1 MMRKKTADDRGF
13 SLIEL
18 LISMVV
24 ASIVLVGIYSS
35 FDSQAK
41 SNVKQQQIVDVQQNL
56 RGALYLMEQDIRMAG
71 CDPAATGLPGIVTA
85 GPNSFRFT
93 LEIHNG
99 ADDDADT
106 FIDEPDEFGI
116 VDTTMNE
123 EGEDIT
129 FILAN
134 DADADGITDGGAA
147 GPLNRTDSAI
157 VTPAR
162 VAEDIRAIGF
172 AYAYD
177 NDGDGQ
183 QDTTAGGNVI
193 WAIDSDGDND
203 LDTILDTDDDGDIDT
218 GDTAGGV
225 TLASLGLPTNIAL
238 NTIRAVRV
246 WVLART
252 RNPLRE
258 TSRMRNYV
266 VGNKVVV
273 ADDRYQPRLMTTTI
287 KCRNMGI

>member
-1 MMRKKTADDRGF
+1 MIKKTADNRGF

-24 ASIVLVGIYSS
+24 ASMVLAGIYAS

-71 CDPAATGLPGIVTA
+71 CDPGATGLPGIVTA
-85 GPNSFRFT
+85 GPNSFRFN

-99 ADDDADT
+99 VDDDADAL
-106 FIDEPDEFGI
+106 IDEPMNSVSLMHMDESG
-116 VDTTMNE
+116 V
-123 EGEDIT
+123 DIT
-129 FILAN
+129 FNLAN
-134 DADADGITDGGAA
+134 DANNDGITDAGAS
-147 GPLNRTDSAI
+147 GPLNRTDTT
-157 VTPAR
+157 VVR
-162 VAEDIRAIGF
+162 VAEDIRAVGF

-203 LDTILDTDDDGDIDT
+203 LDTILDTDDDGDIDAN
-218 GDTAGGV
+218 DTAGGV
-225 TLASLGLPTNIAL
+225 TLTSIGLPTNIAL
-238 NTIRAVRV
+238 NSIRAVRV
-246 WVLART
+246 WILART

-258 TSRMRNYV
+258 NSRMRNYM
-266 VGNKVVV
+266 VGNKVVT
-273 ADDRYQPRLMTTTI
+273 ADDRFQPRLMTTTI

>member
-1 MMRKKTADDRGF
+1 MIKKTTDDRGF

-18 LISMVV
+18 LISMVI
-24 ASIVLVGIYSS
+24 ASVVLVGIYSS

-56 RGALYLMEQDIRMAG
+56 RGLLYLMEQDIRMAG
-71 CDPAATGLPGIVTA
+71 CDPGATGLPGIVTA

-116 VDTTMNE
+116 VDTTMDE
-123 EGEDIT
+123 AGEDIT

-134 DADADGITDGGAA
+134 DANADGITDGGAS
-147 GPLNRTDSAI
+147 GPLNRTDTT
-157 VTPAR
+157 VVR

-177 NDGDGQ
+177 SDGDGQ

-238 NTIRAVRV
+238 NAIRAVRV

-258 TSRMRNYV
+258 TTRMRNYV
-266 VGNKVVV
+266 VGNKVVA

>member
-1 MMRKKTADDRGF
+1 MMIKKTVDDRGF

-24 ASIVLVGIYSS
+24 ASMVLAAIYAS
-35 FDSQAK
+35 FNSQAK

-56 RGALYLMEQDIRMAG
+56 RGVLYLMEQDIRMAG
-71 CDPAATGLPGIVTA
+71 CDPGATGLPGIVTA
-85 GPNSFRFT
+85 GPNSFRFN

-99 ADDDADT
+99 LDDDADAL
-106 FIDEPDEFGI
+106 IDEPDEFGI
-116 VDTTMNE
+116 VDTTMDE
-123 EGEDIT
+123 PGEDIT

-134 DADADGITDGGAA
+134 DADNDGITDAGAS
-147 GPLNRTDSAI
+147 GPLNRTDTT
-157 VTPAR
+157 VVR

-183 QDTTAGGNVI
+183 QDTTGGGNVI

-203 LDTILDTDDDGDIDT
+203 LDTILDTDDDGDIDAN
-218 GDTAGGV
+218 DTAGGV
-225 TLASLGLPTNIAL
+225 TLTSIGLPTNIAL
-238 NTIRAVRV
+238 NSIRAVRV
-246 WVLART
+246 WILART

-258 TSRMRNYV
+258 NSRLRNYI
-266 VGNKVVV
+266 VGNKVVT
-273 ADDRYQPRLMTTTI
+273 ADDRFEPRLMTTTI
-287 KCRNMGI
+287 KCRNMGL

>member
-1 MMRKKTADDRGF
+1 MMIKKTANIRGF

-24 ASIVLVGIYSS
+24 GSMVLMAIYSS

-71 CDPAATGLPGIVTA
+71 CDPGATGLPSIVSA
-85 GPNSFRFT
+85 GPNSFRYN

-99 ADDDADT
+99 IDDDADGL
-106 FIDEPDEFGI
+106 IDEADEFGI
-116 VDTTMNE
+116 VDTTMDE
-123 EGEDIT
+123 PGEDIT

-134 DADADGITDGGAA
+134 DADNNGVTDAGAA
-147 GPLNRTDSAI
+147 GPLNRTDST
-157 VTPAR
+157 VVR

-193 WAIDSDGDND
+193 WAIDSDGDGD

-218 GDTAGGV
+218 SDTVGGV
-225 TLASLGLPTNIAL
+225 TLTSLGLPTNIAL
-238 NTIRAVRV
+238 NAIRAVRV

-266 VGNKVVV
+266 VGNKVVM
-273 ADDRYQPRLMTTTI
+273 ADDRFEPRLMTTTI